1 MKKILCALLALLL
14 LTGAGLAE
22 ASGNLLGLRL
32 LAGMTDGTQN
42 AAISPLSLQMALS
55 LAREGAAGETRAELD
70 ALLAGDEINLEALL
84 ANARYADS
92 YAWEGADAVAPGLQY
107 ANAAFVAPG
116 VEILPE
122 YKARVDAEWF
132 PLDEDVETINAW
144 ARENTNSLI
153 DKLLENP
160 LPPDMALCLVN
171 ALSLE
176 AKWEQQFLEEDT
188 YSGAFFAPE
197 GETEADFMYAESD
210 FLYGERDG
218 AQLACLPYEGTTLA
232 MYVILPEVGGV
243 PAALEAL
250 AREGTAYFADMNY
263 DSEVHLSLPKFSL
276 SYGGSLMDG
285 LKAQGM
291 QIATGADADFSA
303 MCANAPLYISNVIQN
318 VRIDVDEKGT
328 SAAAVTA
335 LWMCGA
341 AMPEEEPEFVEMKV
355 NRPFIIVIAD
365 LDSKA
370 IAFAAVVAEV

>member
-70 ALLAGDEINLEALL
+70 ALLAGDAIDLEALL
-84 ANARYADS
+84 ANARYAES
-92 YAWEGADAVAPGLQY
+92 YAWEGADAVAPSLQY
-107 ANAAFVAPG
+107 ANAAFVAPD

-144 ARENTNSLI
+144 AQENTNGLI
-153 DKLLENP
+153 DKLLEDP
-160 LPPDMALCLVN
+160 LPPDTALCLVN

-197 GETEADFMYAESD
+197 GEMEADFMYAESD

-218 AQLACLPYEGTTLA
+218 AQLVCLPYEGTTLA
-232 MYVILPEVGGV
+232 MYVILPEAGGV

-285 LKAQGM
+285 LKVQGM
-291 QIATGADADFSA
+291 RIATGANADFSA
-303 MCANAPLYISNVIQN
+303 MCANAPLYVSNVIQN

-341 AMPEEEPEFVEMKV
+341 AMPVEELEFVEMKV
-355 NRPFIIVIAD
+355 ERPFIIVIAD
-365 LDSKA
+365 MDSKA

>member
-1 MKKILCALLALLL
+1 MKRILCALLALLF

-153 DKLLENP
+153 DNLLENP
-160 LPPDMALCLVN
+160 LPPDTALCLVN

-176 AKWEQQFLEEDT
+176 A
-188 YSGAFFAPE
+188 
-197 GETEADFMYAESD
+197 
-210 FLYGERDG
+210 
-218 AQLACLPYEGTTLA
+218 
-232 MYVILPEVGGV
+232 
-243 PAALEAL
+243 
-250 AREGTAYFADMNY
+250 
-263 DSEVHLSLPKFSL
+263 
-276 SYGGSLMDG
+276 
-285 LKAQGM
+285 
-291 QIATGADADFSA
+291 
-303 MCANAPLYISNVIQN
+303 
-318 VRIDVDEKGT
+318 
-328 SAAAVTA
+328 
-335 LWMCGA
+335 
-341 AMPEEEPEFVEMKV
+341 
-355 NRPFIIVIAD
+355 
-365 LDSKA
+365 
-370 IAFAAVVAEV
+370 